1 MAYVNLTNTSGQVD
15 VTLRC
20 SYDRLTKNF
29 AGPLTENACANS
41 ECGFLIQDGNK
52 NTGIFVA
59 NCSLQFCKNK
69 IELKQDTN
77 ALITL
82 PANRCFTISGNNSI
96 HSFSCNGTVSFGSGI
111 DANYNGIQSYH
122 PQPSLVLKDTDSNA
136 EQAIRFLNSGGEQN
150 FLICQTNTFTCIS
163 STGNLIFNSS
173 GRANSFHISGFN
185 ISVSGL
191 PNTGYGFL
199 NYSNSLFS
207 GQSLFLNNTCLC
219 GTGYICTDAQSTGL
233 CVNTK
238 SLFLNEVL
246 ICSGFQAC
254 NGNISTNCCITGS
267 SGFFNLIC
275 SYLNIN
281 TPFVNTSGL
290 CVVGNTNISG
300 GVSITGNAL
309 ISGFS
314 NFNSTTFVNSTGRN
328 LILNSGIG
336 ISGDLRLTGAL
347 LINPIGLGINSDHV
361 ICGKTITINS
371 TGIGGNLNSIFGNT
385 ILSGNLNATGSGT
398 FNSIYS
404 TGSINNLI
412 SGDLTIGN
420 NLFSCKG
427 IVSDNVTGT
436 CLIYSNKSISGDF
449 VSGANLFQSKS
460 DTTTCFLS
468 TGLNIATN
476 CNGVIGA
483 RNTSKAW
490 GVIGLTDGRQNAD
503 LSGYNLKSV
512 QVYAQAMAPLAPAGC
527 IYAYGL
533 CFCEPI
539 KYPFAVNFNIY
550 PSGNMLTG
558 SSATNWQPKD
568 QSVIGL
574 GFTGV
579 STAQTTSFIGVGA
592 STSSPYG
599 VAFYSVLGKCA
610 SNNTLSRYWPGGCYS
625 EIYFNLMNSK
635 GPATPYSD
643 LIVANADGII
653 HFTIFGS

>member
-69 IELKQDTN
+69 IELKQDAN

-122 PQPSLVLKDTDSNA
+122 PQPSLTLKDTDANA
-136 EQAIRFLNSGGEQN
+136 EHAIRFLNSGGQQN

-173 GRANSFHISGFN
+173 GQANSFHISGSN

-267 SGFFNLIC
+267 SGFFNSIC

-290 CVVGNTNISG
+290 CVLGNTNISG

-347 LINPIGLGINSDHV
+347 LINPIGLGVNSDHI
-361 ICGKTITINS
+361 ICGSTIAINS
-371 TGIGGNLNSIFGNT
+371 TGIAENANSIFGNT
-385 ILSGNLNATGSGT
+385 ILSGNLNVTGSGR

-404 TGSINNLI
+404 SGSINNLI

-420 NLFSCKG
+420 NLFACKG
-427 IVSDNVTGT
+427 ISTDNITGT
-436 CLIYSNKSISGDF
+436 CLIFSDKSISGNF
-449 VSGANLFQSKS
+449 ISGENLFQSRS
-460 DTTTCFLS
+460 DTVTCFLS
-468 TGLNIATN
+468 TGLNMATN
-476 CNGVIGA
+476 CLGVVGA
-483 RNTSKAW
+483 LNTAKAW
-490 GVIGLTDGRQNAD
+490 GRITLIDGIVTQLHGFNAY
-503 LSGYNLKSV
+503 SH
-512 QVYAQAMAPLAPAGC
+512 QVYGTASTIVGGTN
-527 IYAYGL
+527 IYAHGL
-533 CFCEPI
+533 CFWRPI
-539 KYPFAVNFNIY
+539 KYPFSINLNVYPLGNPIITGHTNNIHRTQQLGFSGAAVASAATTTVGC
-550 PSGNMLTG
+550 SG
-558 SSATNWQPKD
+558 SATAHW
-568 QSVIGL
+568 
-574 GFTGV
+574 
-579 STAQTTSFIGVGA
+579 GA
-592 STSSPYG
+592 I
-599 VAFYSVLGKCA
+599 FYALSGKCA
-610 SNNTLSRYWPGGCYS
+610 STNTLAPFVWGSCYS
-625 EIYFNLMNSK
+625 EIYFNLMNCK
-635 GPATPYSD
+635 GPHTPYSE
-643 LIVANADGII
+643 LTGSNHDGIVNFI
-653 HFTIFGS
+653 IFGA